1 MFINHYFKNVIKT
14 TKTIDYKKLDT
25 IINILSNLRKKKGRI
40 FFLGVGGSAANCSHA
55 VNDFRKLCNI
65 ECYTPTDN
73 AAEFTAR
80 TNDDG
85 FEKTFDNWLK
95 VSNLSEKDVIF
106 IFSVGGGNEK
116 KKISL
121 NIVNAIKFAKKRKV
135 KILSIVGRKDGF
147 AYKKSNYSLVIPVNE
162 KKLLT
167 PITEA
172 FQSVIWHL
180 MISHPKLQTKK
191 PTW

>member
-95 VSNLSEKDVIF
+95 VSNLNEKDVIF

>member
-1 MFINHYFKNVIKT
+1 MK
-14 TKTIDYKKLDT
+14 
-25 IINILSNLRKKKGRI
+25 R
-40 FFLGVGGSAANCSHA
+40 
-55 VNDFRKLCNI
+55 
-65 ECYTPTDN
+65 P
-73 AAEFTAR
+73 
-80 TNDDG
+80 
-85 FEKTFDNWLK
+85 
-95 VSNLSEKDVIF
+95 
-106 IFSVGGGNEK
+106 
-116 KKISL
+116 
-121 NIVNAIKFAKKRKV
+121 KKRKV

-147 AYKKSNYSLVIPVNE
+147 AYKKSNYYLVIPVNE